1 MDFVCDFNFCYF
13 SQGIE
18 EGNLD
23 MIDNSDLMDTDIP
36 VEVPVPDQ
44 QFLPV
49 TLSFA
54 SHCNECSSKQRC
66 LEKHR
71 LKLPSRAC

>member
-1 MDFVCDFNFCYF
+1 MDLVSDFDFFYF

-36 VEVPVPDQ
+36 LEVPVPDQ

-54 SHCNECSSKQRC
+54 SHLNECFSKQRC
-66 LEKHR
+66 LGKHR
-71 LKLPSRAC
+71 LKLP